1 MAKKFK
7 IAGLGEVLWDIYGEE
22 KYPGGAPANVAANI
36 SYSGNDAIIL
46 SRIGNDKLG
55 QELLA
60 FFESKNINTANVQ
73 IDQQKPTG
81 TVNIKLKNANPA
93 FTITDDVAYDNLEY
107 SSQWLKLTESLD
119 SITFGTLAQRNYA
132 SHLAIQSLLKMSINS
147 IKLFDVNLRYYNEN
161 TINIIMESLQYT
173 DILKLNDKELKIIR
187 DEYNNHEDDDI
198 IFIRTLLSEF
208 DIKLAAVTYSDNG
221 CLCIDKMDYAF
232 HPGFKVK
239 VVDTTGAGDAFSAG
253 LIIKYLENATL
264 KETATFCNKLGA
276 YVCTKKG
283 ACPEWNLNDINS
295 IK

>member
-1 MAKKFK
+1 MAKQYR
-7 IAGLGEVLWDIYGEE
+7 IAGLGEILWDVYGEE

-36 SYSGNDAIIL
+36 SYSGHDAIIL

-55 QELLA
+55 KDLLS
-60 FFESKNINTANVQ
+60 FFKSKKINIDNVQ

-81 TVNIKLKNANPA
+81 TVNIKLKNANPD
-93 FTITDDVAYDNLEY
+93 FTITEDVAYDYLEY
-107 SSQWLKLTESLD
+107 SNQWLEITEDLD
-119 SITFGTLAQRNYA
+119 AITFGTLAQRNYS
-132 SHLAIQSLLKMSINS
+132 SHLAIQSLLKMSIHS

-161 TINIIMESLQYT
+161 MINIIIESLRYT
-173 DILKLNDKELKIIR
+173 DILKLNDKELKLIR

-198 IFIRTLLSEF
+198 LFIRSLLSEF

-221 CLCIDKMDYAF
+221 CLCVDKIDYSF
-232 HPGFKVK
+232 HQGYKVK

-253 LIIKYLENATL
+253 LIIKYLDNSSL
-264 KETATFCNKLGA
+264 KETASFCNKLGA